1 MSLPKIGET
10 APLFSLENQNNET
23 ISLKDYRGKTVILYF
38 YPKASTPGCTIQ
50 ACGIRDSKAEFEA
63 LNAVVLG
70 VSYDP
75 VKRVKNFEVKQAL
88 NFDLLADED
97 QAVTELYG
105 VWQLKQFMGNEK
117 MGVVRSTFIIDEEGH
132 VEDIFMSAKEAKTNG
147 IDKDHTF
154 KTKDH
159 HDIMLAYLQARK

>member
-1 MSLPKIGET
+1 MSLPKIGQK
-10 APLFSLENQNNET
+10 APAFSLENQDGKS
-23 ISLKDYRGKTVILYF
+23 ISLNDYQGKVVILYF

-50 ACGIRDSKAEFEA
+50 ACGIRDSEAEFEA
-63 LNAVVLG
+63 LNAIVLG

-75 VKRVKNFEVKQAL
+75 VKRVKNFETKQAL

-105 VWQLKQFMGNEK
+105 IWQLKQFMGKEK
-117 MGVVRSTFIIDEEGH
+117 MGVVRSTFIIDEKGN
-132 VEDIFMSAKEAKTNG
+132 VEDIFMTGKEAKTNG
-147 IDKDHTF
+147 IEKDHTF

-159 HDIMLAYLQARK
+159 HEIMLNYLQNR